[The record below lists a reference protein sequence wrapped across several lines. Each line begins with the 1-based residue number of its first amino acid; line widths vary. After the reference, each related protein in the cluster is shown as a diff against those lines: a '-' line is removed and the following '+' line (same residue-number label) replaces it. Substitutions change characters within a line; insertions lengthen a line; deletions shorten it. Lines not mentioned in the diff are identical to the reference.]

1 MLTLTLNTPREVQL
15 LRSLLQSRIDQLD
28 REASGESAG
37 AAAFHRRQAQELR
50 EMLSRMQI
58 EAAPPA
64 GAN

>member
-1 MLTLTLNTPREVQL
+1 MLTLILNTAREVQL

-28 REASGESAG
+28 KESAKESGG

-50 EMLSRMQI
+50 ELLSRVNL
-58 EAAPPA
+58 EGAPSA